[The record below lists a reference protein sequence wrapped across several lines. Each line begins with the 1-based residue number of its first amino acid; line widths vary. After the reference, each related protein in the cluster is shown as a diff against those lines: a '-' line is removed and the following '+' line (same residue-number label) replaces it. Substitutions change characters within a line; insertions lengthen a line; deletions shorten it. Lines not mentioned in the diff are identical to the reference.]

1 MDDRGVAGHAADA
14 VELLDNAVVLNSKV
28 RHRGVGRG
36 ERGEEVG
43 DLADV
48 VFGGGGLHHDLGVE
62 ARAGDDDEAVAL
74 LVAVLVEPKEL
85 AHVHFDRATGAAS
98 LGKRR
103 CLGGITDVVKE
114 QAGCARGEN
123 ERGDTAPAHLVEHVG
138 DGAVAA
144 RNDHAI
150 EFAHVR
156 HGILGFHTIAD
167 KTHHDLVAALRE
179 GVRECVDF
187 I

>member
-1 MDDRGVAGHAADA
+1 M
-14 VELLDNAVVLNSKV
+14 LNRKV
-28 RHRGVGRG
+28 RHRGIGRG

-103 CLGGITDVVKE
+103 RLGGITDVVEE
-114 QAGCARGEN
+114 QAGRTGGED
-123 ERGDTAPAHLVEHVG
+123 ERGDTASAHLVEHVG

-144 RNDHAI
+144 RDHHAI
-150 EFAHVR
+150 EFAHVC
-156 HGILGFHTIAD
+156 HGVLGLHAIAD
-167 KTHHDLVAALRE
+167 KAHHDLVAALRE
-179 GVRECVDF
+179 GVRKCVDF

>member
-1 MDDRGVAGHAADA
+1 M
-14 VELLDNAVVLNSKV
+14 LNGKV

-43 DLADV
+43 DLANV
-48 VFGGGGLHHDLGVE
+48 VFGGSGLHHDLGVE
-62 ARAGDDDEAVAL
+62 ARAGDDYEAVAL

-85 AHVHFDRATGAAS
+85 THVHFDRAAVAAS
-98 LGKRR
+98 LGECRR
-103 CLGGITDVVKE
+103 LGGIADVVKE
-114 QAGCARGEN
+114 QAGRAGGEDK
-123 ERGDTAPAHLVEHVG
+123 RGDTAPAHLVEHVG

-150 EFAHVR
+150 ELANVR
-156 HGILGFHTIAD
+156 YRVLGLHAIAD
-167 KTHHDLVAALRE
+167 KAHHDLVAALCK

-187 I
+187 IGAGTRCRVVDDKAAHTYVPVL

>member
-1 MDDRGVAGHAADA
+1 M
-14 VELLDNAVVLNSKV
+14 LNRKV
-28 RHRGVGRG
+28 RHRGIGRG

-62 ARAGDDDEAVAL
+62 ARAGDDDKAVAL

-85 AHVHFDRATGAAS
+85 THVDFDRATGTAG
-98 LGKRR
+98 LGERR
-103 CLGGITDVVKE
+103 CLGGIADVVEE
-114 QAGCARGEN
+114 QAGCAGGED

-144 RNDHAI
+144 RNDHAVKL
-150 EFAHVR
+150 AHVC
-156 HGILGFHTIAD
+156 HGILGLHAIAD

>member
-1 MDDRGVAGHAADA
+1 M
-14 VELLDNAVVLNSKV
+14 
-28 RHRGVGRG
+28 
-36 ERGEEVG
+36 
-43 DLADV
+43 
-48 VFGGGGLHHDLGVE
+48 
-62 ARAGDDDEAVAL
+62 AL

-103 CLGGITDVVKE
+103 CLGGIADVVEE
-114 QAGCARGEN
+114 QAGCAGGED
-123 ERGDTAPAHLVEHVG
+123 ERGDTASAHLVEHVG

-150 EFAHVR
+150 KLAHVC
-156 HGILGFHTIAD
+156 HGVLGFHAIAD
-167 KTHHDLVAALRE
+167 KAHHDLVTALRE
-179 GVRECVDF
+179 GVRERVDF

>member
-1 MDDRGVAGHAADA
+1 M
-14 VELLDNAVVLNSKV
+14 LNRKV

-36 ERGEEVG
+36 ERREEVG

-62 ARAGDDDEAVAL
+62 ARAGDDDKAVAL

-85 AHVHFDRATGAAS
+85 AHVHFDRATGAAG
-98 LGKRR
+98 LGERR
-103 CLGGITDVVKE
+103 GFGGVANVVEE
-114 QAGCARGEN
+114 QAGRAGGED

>member
-1 MDDRGVAGHAADA
+1 M
-14 VELLDNAVVLNSKV
+14 
-28 RHRGVGRG
+28 
-36 ERGEEVG
+36 
-43 DLADV
+43 
-48 VFGGGGLHHDLGVE
+48 
-62 ARAGDDDEAVAL
+62 AL

-85 AHVHFDRATGAAS
+85 AHVDFDRATGTAG
-98 LGKRR
+98 LGERR
-103 CLGGITDVVKE
+103 RLRGIADVVEE
-114 QAGCARGEN
+114 QAGRTGGED

-150 EFAHVR
+150 KLAHVC
-156 HGILGFHTIAD
+156 HGILGLHAIAD
-167 KTHHDLVAALRE
+167 KNASRLVAALRE

>member
-1 MDDRGVAGHAADA
+1 M
-14 VELLDNAVVLNSKV
+14 
-28 RHRGVGRG
+28 
-36 ERGEEVG
+36 
-43 DLADV
+43 
-48 VFGGGGLHHDLGVE
+48 
-62 ARAGDDDEAVAL
+62 AL

-85 AHVHFDRATGAAS
+85 AHVYFDRATGAAS

-114 QAGCARGEN
+114 QAGCAGGED

-138 DGAVAA
+138 DSAVAA
-144 RNDHAI
+144 RNDHAV
-150 EFAHVR
+150 ELAHVC
-156 HGILGFHTIAD
+156 HGVLGLHAITD